1 LIRLDSQG
9 IAKKGNYGS
18 FLMDNMELIYKL
30 VNTAHRHCN
39 VPITAK
45 MRVFDDDDK
54 SLQYAKM
61 LQDAGAQ
68 IITVHG
74 RSSISLALS
83 CAPRPCTVHTRID
96 LCGTP
101 ACLSCAGENW
111 TCRAG

>member
-1 LIRLDSQG
+1 
-9 IAKKGNYGS
+9 
-18 FLMDNMELIYKL
+18 MDDMDLIYKL

-74 RSSISLALS
+74 RSRAQHFNTMSHAVDKHSQVGYRQCTPLDVWIYSRLLYS
-83 CAPRPCTVHTRID
+83 RWRRKSWHHDCHRGLPCY
-96 LCGTP
+96 
-101 ACLSCAGENW
+101 
-111 TCRAG
+111 